1 LRWAWCGCRRWRVT
15 EIAIVTRY
23 RDRIVAALERT
34 IPQDGPLARLL
45 RYPLGLEEPDGTPG
59 PGIGGKLLR
68 PALVCF
74 SCEALGGDIV
84 KALPLACALELVH
97 NFSLVH
103 DDIQDGDELRRGRPT
118 VWKAFGTAQAINSG
132 DGLLVLALKA
142 AVGAQDALSPKAV
155 LAALEAL
162 NSATFRMIEGQV
174 LDLGLE
180 GDGSGG
186 VAEYLAMARRK
197 TGALFGAAFEL
208 GAIAAGRSELR
219 SKNRKLGETLGLAFQ
234 ITDDI
239 LGIWGKPEQTGKPAR
254 SDLVRRKH
262 SWPLAYALERDPGF
276 GKLLSRSPLPVEE
289 ALARLAALG
298 AREAAEGE
306 ASRLLGKAHELAAGL
321 PWTPWARGAFSELL
335 EFLGKR
341 EA

>member
-1 LRWAWCGCRRWRVT
+1 VV
-15 EIAIVTRY
+15 EVAILARY
-23 RDRIVAALERT
+23 RDEIMAALERT
-34 IPQDGPLARLL
+34 LAEDGPLARLL

-68 PALVCF
+68 PSLVCF
-74 SCEALGGDIV
+74 SCEALGGDV
-84 KALPLACALELVH
+84 SAALPLACALELVH

-132 DGLLVLALKA
+132 DGLLVLALKTA
-142 AVGAQDALSPKAV
+142 IGAQGALSPKAV
-155 LAALEAL
+155 LTALEAL
-162 NSATFRMIEGQV
+162 NSATFRMIEGQA

-180 GDGSGG
+180 GDDSGG

-208 GAIAAGRSELR
+208 GAIAAGRPELGSE
-219 SKNRKLGETLGLAFQ
+219 NRELGETLGLAFQ

-262 SWPLAYALERDPGF
+262 SWPVAYALEQDPALGE
-276 GKLLSRSPLPVEE
+276 LLSRSPVPVEKVLERLSTFGVRRAAEE
-289 ALARLAALG
+289 AARRY
-298 AREAAEGE
+298 AREARDKAE
-306 ASRLLGKAHELAAGL
+306 AL
-321 PWTPWARGAFSELL
+321 PWTREAKEMFEELL
-335 EFLGKR
+335 SFLAER
-341 EA
+341 EV

>member
-1 LRWAWCGCRRWRVT
+1 MV
-15 EIAIVTRY
+15 EILTRY
-23 RDRIVAALERT
+23 RDEIVAALERALA
-34 IPQDGPLARLL
+34 QDGPLARLL

-68 PALVCF
+68 PSLVCF
-74 SCEALGGDIV
+74 SCEALGGDV
-84 KALPLACALELVH
+84 SAALPLACALELVH

-132 DGLLVLALKA
+132 DGLLVLALKTA
-142 AVGAQDALSPKAV
+142 IGAQGALSPKAV
-155 LAALEAL
+155 LTALEAL
-162 NSATFRMIEGQV
+162 SSATFRMIEGQA

-180 GDGSGG
+180 GDDSGG

-208 GAIAAGRSELR
+208 GAIAAGRPELSSE
-219 SKNRKLGETLGLAFQ
+219 NRELGETLGLAFQ

-262 SWPLAYALERDPGF
+262 SWPVAYALEQDPTLGE
-276 GKLLSRSPLPVEE
+276 LLSRSPVPVEKVLE
-289 ALARLAALG
+289 RLSALG
-298 AREAAEGE
+298 VRRAAEEAARRYAREARDKAE
-306 ASRLLGKAHELAAGL
+306 AL
-321 PWTPWARGAFSELL
+321 PWTREAKEMFEELL
-335 EFLGKR
+335 SFLAER
-341 EA
+341 EV

>member
-1 LRWAWCGCRRWRVT
+1 VV
-15 EIAIVTRY
+15 EILTRY
-23 RDRIVAALERT
+23 RDEIVAALERALA
-34 IPQDGPLARLL
+34 QDGPLARLL

-68 PALVCF
+68 PSLVCF
-74 SCEALGGDIV
+74 SCEALGGDV
-84 KALPLACALELVH
+84 SAALPLACALELVH

-132 DGLLVLALKA
+132 DGLLVLALKTA
-142 AVGAQDALSPKAV
+142 IGVQGALSPKAV
-155 LAALEAL
+155 LTALEAL
-162 NSATFRMIEGQV
+162 NSATFRMIEGQA

-180 GDGSGG
+180 GDDSGG

-208 GAIAAGRSELR
+208 GAIAAGRPELSSE
-219 SKNRKLGETLGLAFQ
+219 NRELGETLGLAFQ

-262 SWPLAYALERDPGF
+262 SWPVAYALEQDPTLGE
-276 GKLLSRSPLPVEE
+276 LLSRSPVPVEKVLERLSTFGVRRAAEE
-289 ALARLAALG
+289 AARRY
-298 AREAAEGE
+298 AREAREKTE
-306 ASRLLGKAHELAAGL
+306 AL
-321 PWTPWARGAFSELL
+321 PWTREAKEMFEELL
-335 EFLGKR
+335 SFLAER
-341 EA
+341 EV

>member
-1 LRWAWCGCRRWRVT
+1 MV
-15 EIAIVTRY
+15 EILTRY
-23 RDRIVAALERT
+23 RDEIVAALERALA
-34 IPQDGPLARLL
+34 QDGPLTRLL

-68 PALVCF
+68 PSLVCF
-74 SCEALGGDIV
+74 SCEALGGDV
-84 KALPLACALELVH
+84 SAALPLACALELVH

-132 DGLLVLALKA
+132 DGLLVLALKTA
-142 AVGAQDALSPKAV
+142 IGAQGALSPKAV
-155 LAALEAL
+155 LTALEAL
-162 NSATFRMIEGQV
+162 SSATFRMIEGQA

-180 GDGSGG
+180 GDDSGG

-208 GAIAAGRSELR
+208 GAIAAGRPELGSE
-219 SKNRKLGETLGLAFQ
+219 NRELGETLGLAFQ

-262 SWPLAYALERDPGF
+262 SWPVAYALEQDPTLGE
-276 GKLLSRSPLPVEE
+276 LLSRSPVPVEKVLERLSTFGVRRAAEE
-289 ALARLAALG
+289 AARRY
-298 AREAAEGE
+298 AREARDKAE
-306 ASRLLGKAHELAAGL
+306 AL
-321 PWTPWARGAFSELL
+321 PWTREAKEMFEELL
-335 EFLGKR
+335 SFLAER
-341 EA
+341 EV

>member
-1 LRWAWCGCRRWRVT
+1 MV
-15 EIAIVTRY
+15 EILTRY
-23 RDRIVAALERT
+23 RDEIVAALERALA
-34 IPQDGPLARLL
+34 QDGPLARLL
-45 RYPLGLEEPDGTPG
+45 RYPLGLAEADGTPG

-68 PALVCF
+68 PSLVCF
-74 SCEALGGDIV
+74 SCEALGGDV
-84 KALPLACALELVH
+84 SAALPLACALELVH

-132 DGLLVLALKA
+132 DGLLVLALKTA
-142 AVGAQDALSPKAV
+142 IGAQGALSPRAV
-155 LAALEAL
+155 LTALEAL
-162 NSATFRMIEGQV
+162 NSATFRMIEGQA

-180 GDGSGG
+180 GDDSGG

-208 GAIAAGRSELR
+208 GAIAAGRPELSSE
-219 SKNRKLGETLGLAFQ
+219 NRALGETLGLAFQ

-262 SWPLAYALERDPGF
+262 SWPVAYALEQDPALGE
-276 GKLLSRSPLPVEE
+276 LLSRSPVPVEKVLE
-289 ALARLAALG
+289 RLSALG
-298 AREAAEGE
+298 VRRAAEEAARRYAREARDKAE
-306 ASRLLGKAHELAAGL
+306 AL
-321 PWTPWARGAFSELL
+321 PWTREAKEMFEELL
-335 EFLGKR
+335 SFLAER
-341 EA
+341 EV

>member
-1 LRWAWCGCRRWRVT
+1 MI
-15 EIAIVTRY
+15 EILTRY
-23 RDRIVAALERT
+23 RDEIVAALERALA
-34 IPQDGPLARLL
+34 QDGPLTRLL

-68 PALVCF
+68 PSLVCF
-74 SCEALGGDIV
+74 SCEALGGDV
-84 KALPLACALELVH
+84 SAALPLACALELVH

-132 DGLLVLALKA
+132 DGLLVLALKTA
-142 AVGAQDALSPKAV
+142 IGAQGALSPKAV
-155 LAALEAL
+155 LTALEAL
-162 NSATFRMIEGQV
+162 SSATFRMIEGQA

-180 GDGSGG
+180 GDDSGG

-208 GAIAAGRSELR
+208 GAIAAGRPELSSE
-219 SKNRKLGETLGLAFQ
+219 NRELGETLGLAFQ

-262 SWPLAYALERDPGF
+262 SWPVAYALEQDPTLGE
-276 GKLLSRSPLPVEE
+276 LLSRSPVPVEKVLE
-289 ALARLAALG
+289 RLSALG
-298 AREAAEGE
+298 VRRAAEEAARRYAREARDKAE
-306 ASRLLGKAHELAAGL
+306 AL
-321 PWTPWARGAFSELL
+321 PWTREAKEMFEELL
-335 EFLGKR
+335 SFLAER
-341 EA
+341 EV

>member
-1 LRWAWCGCRRWRVT
+1 MV
-15 EIAIVTRY
+15 EILTRY
-23 RDRIVAALERT
+23 RDEIVAALERALA
-34 IPQDGPLARLL
+34 QDGPLTRLL

-68 PALVCF
+68 PSLVCF
-74 SCEALGGDIV
+74 SCEALEGDV
-84 KALPLACALELVH
+84 SAALPLACALELVH

-132 DGLLVLALKA
+132 DGLLVLALKTA
-142 AVGAQDALSPKAV
+142 IGAQGALSPKAV
-155 LAALEAL
+155 LTALEAL
-162 NSATFRMIEGQV
+162 SSATFRMIEGQT

-180 GDGSGG
+180 GDDSGG

-208 GAIAAGRSELR
+208 GAIAAGRPELGSE
-219 SKNRKLGETLGLAFQ
+219 NRELGETLGLAFQ

-262 SWPLAYALERDPGF
+262 SWPVAYALEQDPTLGE
-276 GKLLSRSPLPVEE
+276 LLSRSPVPVEKVLE
-289 ALARLAALG
+289 RLSALG
-298 AREAAEGE
+298 VRRAAEEAARRYAREARDKVE
-306 ASRLLGKAHELAAGL
+306 AL
-321 PWTPWARGAFSELL
+321 PWTREAKEMFEELL
-335 EFLGKR
+335 SFLAER
-341 EA
+341 EV